1 MTDRESL
8 LICLDELVADI
19 RSLDDEA
26 LREVVR
32 YVERVIVAV
41 WPEPDD
47 CFEAVGHDGATRG
60 PT

>member
-1 MTDRESL
+1 
-8 LICLDELVADI
+8 
-19 RSLDDEA
+19 
-26 LREVVR
+26 VR